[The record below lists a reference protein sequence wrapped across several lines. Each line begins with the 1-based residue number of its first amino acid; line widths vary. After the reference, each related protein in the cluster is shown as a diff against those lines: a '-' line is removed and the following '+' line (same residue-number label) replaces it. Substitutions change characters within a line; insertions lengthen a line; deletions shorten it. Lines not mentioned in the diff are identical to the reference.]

1 MIGKLIKYLIFLGII
16 GAIAI
21 AGYALFFELP
31 PPSEEIIISV
41 TPNGV

>member
-1 MIGKLIKYLIFLGII
+1 MIGRLVKLLVYLALIGVII
-16 GAIAI
+16 V

-31 PPSEEIIISV
+31 PPSTEIVIPV